1 MSHSISEHAS
11 DFILLIYEHIF
22 YQAVRLQLCTL
33 FFLSCHLILFETVS
47 ICLGHTGDTQQYV
60 SVLR

>member
-1 MSHSISEHAS
+1 MSHSISERAS

-33 FFLSCHLILFETVS
+33 LFLSCHLTLFETVS
-47 ICLGHTGDTQQYV
+47 ICLGLTGDTQQCV